1 METITAIQLQED
13 ELRQKAAQIARQ
25 HKASWIEL
33 GQYLY
38 TIQKN
43 KMFKY
48 WGYLEFDH
56 YCMKELGIKPLTG
69 VKMLRSYQYL
79 EREEPKVIK
88 EHFSNEDNPQ
98 KIPNYESV
106 NLLRLARNN
115 KQITSKDV
123 EAIRE
128 DVFESAKDPKE
139 VRARLKRLLSDREV
153 KDPAEIRRS
162 RRNTAIRRLVSLLA
176 HTRKDLEKENLL
188 PAYLLNQ
195 IDELSQKLQD
205 QIEG

>member
-1 METITAIQLQED
+1 MQAVAVTNLQED
-13 ELRQKAAQIARQ
+13 ELRQKAARIARQ

-56 YCMKELGIKPLTG
+56 YCVKELGIKPLTG

-79 EREEPKVIK
+79 EREEPKVIRA
-88 EHFSNEDNPQ
+88 HFSNEDGPQ

-106 NLLRLARNN
+106 NILRLARNH
-115 KQITSKDV
+115 KQITPKDV
-123 EAIRE
+123 ETIRE
-128 DVFESAKDPKE
+128 DVFESAKEPKE

-153 KDPAEIRRS
+153 KDLVEVRRS
-162 RRNTAIRRLVSLLA
+162 RRNTAIRRLVSVLA
-176 HTRKDLEKENLL
+176 HTRKELEKENLL

-195 IDELSQKLQD
+195 IDRLGKKLED